1 MNVGRYSMDILT
13 GESARGAGLF
23 WGLTVLLMAT
33 VFLAG
38 CDARSEVQQAAK
50 PPEVEVARVL
60 AEPVTLRETFTG
72 RVEAP
77 QTVAL
82 RPRVSG
88 YIDAVAFEEGELV
101 EAGDL
106 LFQIDP
112 RPYQAR
118 ARAAR
123 AELEQARSQLQL
135 AEGEAGR
142 AQRLLES
149 RAISQEEYDQ
159 RRAAL
164 LNARASVQQA
174 QAALQSAELNLQYTR
189 VTAPVDGRTGR
200 ALVTKGNLAS
210 ADQTLLT
217 TLVSVDP
224 LYVYFDSNEDIAVG
238 SPQLLAPGKTEPVRI
253 GLVGE
258 DGFPHQGALDFIDNR
273 LNPNTG
279 TLQYRAVLE
288 NPNGTFKPG
297 QFARV
302 EMPVAELDSAL
313 LVNRKAV
320 LTDQD
325 RRYVYVIDADN
336 KVGRRQVVTGRQVGQ
351 LVVIETG
358 LQSGDRVIVNGLHK
372 IFGAGMEVAPRD
384 VAMRDTPALDD
395 KAVAASQ
402 P

>member
-1 MNVGRYSMDILT
+1 MDIFN
-13 GESARGAGLF
+13 GESASDAGLF
-23 WGLTVLLMAT
+23 WGLTPLLLAM

-38 CDARSEVQQAAK
+38 CDARSEAQHAGE
-50 PPEVEVARVL
+50 PPEVDVARVL

-77 QTVAL
+77 ETVAL

-88 YIDAVAFEEGELV
+88 YIDQVAFEEGELV
-101 EAGDL
+101 KAGDL

-112 RPYQAR
+112 RPYEAR

-123 AELEQARSQLQL
+123 AELEQARSRLQL

-164 LNARASVQQA
+164 LSARASVQQA
-174 QAALQSAELNLQYTR
+174 QAALQSAELNLRYTR
-189 VTAPVDGRTGR
+189 VTAPVDGRAGR

-224 LYVYFDSNEDIAVG
+224 VYVYFDSNEDSAVRSG
-238 SPQLLAPGKTEPVRI
+238 QSLEPGKTEPVRI

-288 NPNGTFKPG
+288 NPDGAFKPG

-302 EMPVAELDSAL
+302 EMPVAELDRAL

-325 RRYVYVIDADN
+325 RRYVYVIDGDN
-336 KVGRRQVVTGRQVGQ
+336 TVGRRQVVTGRQVGQ
-351 LVVIETG
+351 LLVIESG
-358 LQSGDRVIVNGLHK
+358 LESGDRVIVNGLQK
-372 IFGAGMEVAPRD
+372 IFGSGMQVAPRD
-384 VAMRDTPALDD
+384 VAMRDTPAVDD
-395 KAVAASQ
+395 KAVAASH

>member
-1 MNVGRYSMDILT
+1 
-13 GESARGAGLF
+13 
-23 WGLTVLLMAT
+23 
-33 VFLAG
+33 
-38 CDARSEVQQAAK
+38 
-50 PPEVEVARVL
+50 
-60 AEPVTLRETFTG
+60 TG

-77 QTVAL
+77 ETVAL

-88 YIDAVAFEEGELV
+88 YIDRVAFEEGELV
-101 EAGDL
+101 KAGDL

-112 RPYQAR
+112 RPYEAR

-123 AELEQARSQLQL
+123 AELEQARSRLQL

-189 VTAPVDGRTGR
+189 VTAPVDGRAGR

-224 LYVYFDSNEDIAVG
+224 LYVYFDSNEDSAVRSG
-238 SPQLLAPGKTEPVRI
+238 QSLEPGKTEPVRI

-288 NPNGTFKPG
+288 NPDGAFKPG

-302 EMPVAELDSAL
+302 EMPVAELDRAL

-325 RRYVYVIDADN
+325 RRYVYVIDGDN
-336 KVGRRQVVTGRQVGQ
+336 TVGRRQVVTGRQVGQ
-351 LVVIETG
+351 LLVIESG
-358 LQSGDRVIVNGLHK
+358 LESGDRVIVNGLQK
-372 IFGAGMEVAPRD
+372 IFGSGMQVAPRD
-384 VAMRDTPALDD
+384 VAMRDTPAVDD

>member
-1 MNVGRYSMDILT
+1 MDIFT
-13 GESARGAGLF
+13 GESAKDAGLF
-23 WGLTVLLMAT
+23 WGLTPLLLAM

-38 CDARSEVQQAAK
+38 CDARSEAQHAGE
-50 PPEVEVARVL
+50 PPEVDVARVL

-77 QTVAL
+77 ETVAL

-88 YIDAVAFEEGELV
+88 YIDEVAFEEGELV
-101 EAGDL
+101 KAGDL

-174 QAALQSAELNLQYTR
+174 EAALQSAELNLRYTR
-189 VTAPVDGRTGR
+189 VTAPVDGRAGR
-200 ALVTKGNLAS
+200 AMVTKGNLAS

-224 LYVYFDSNEDIAVG
+224 LYVYFDSNEDTAVDSG
-238 SPQLLAPGKTEPVRI
+238 QSLEPGKTEPVRI

-325 RRYVYVIDADN
+325 RRYVYVIDGDN
-336 KVGRRQVVTGRQVGQ
+336 TVGRRQVVPGRQVGQ
-351 LVVIETG
+351 LLVIESG
-358 LQSGDRVIVNGLHK
+358 LESGDRVIVNGLQK
-372 IFGAGMEVAPRD
+372 IFGSGMQVAPRD
-384 VAMRDTPALDD
+384 VAMRDAPALDD